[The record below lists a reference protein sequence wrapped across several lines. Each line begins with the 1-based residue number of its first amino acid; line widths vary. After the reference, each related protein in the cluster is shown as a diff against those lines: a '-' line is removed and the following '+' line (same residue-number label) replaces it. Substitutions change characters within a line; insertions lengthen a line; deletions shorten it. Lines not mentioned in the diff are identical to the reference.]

1 VDAIW
6 SPDGKQM
13 IFGDTWQ
20 AKKMD
25 ISLLDLNTHQLST
38 IPGSS
43 GLFSPRWSP
52 DGRYLAAL
60 SSDFK
65 NLMLYD
71 FHEQKWV

>member
-1 VDAIW
+1 
-6 SPDGKQM
+6 
-13 IFGDTWQ
+13 
-20 AKKMD
+20 MD

>member
-1 VDAIW
+1 VSANGGTAQALPVEAEDQVDANW

-25 ISLLDLNTHQLST
+25 ISILDLNTHQQLST

-43 GLFSPRWSP
+43 GLCLIQDSYSAPT
-52 DGRYLAAL
+52 YI
-60 SSDFK
+60 
-65 NLMLYD
+65 
-71 FHEQKWV
+71 